1 MEEPNRFYKVRFVA
15 GELAGR
21 EFLVKDSCT
30 IMGRAQSAD
39 IRFGSEAIASEHVC
53 LFPQS
58 DGGLLLNVYG
68 GNSVELNGVRLGEN
82 ATKSLVV
89 GDEVSL
95 AQTQNFVVM
104 ADDFGRGI
112 SHEFESED
120 LGDATQDIPTSGE
133 TRAESSGNTRYA
145 SADEIEQLRKFDKAQ
160 IQRKRTVLLFGTVL
174 ALLIVAGAFYY
185 NSNSTENPAT
195 WPGEIS
201 GQYNDEQ
208 TELEAV
214 PDGYFMVYYPKVGLR
229 SKKSDASNCEIL
241 TAIGKR
247 CDIPFHLSFSVKT
260 LENGFETTREKSFA
274 AWEDNAGDFKFI
286 GEPVEDFLRKDG
298 AGYPYYRVCYTRV
311 QNGFKWRGILNYLR
325 YLDKEIV
332 FLREVPE
339 SQYWR
344 AERTLEDYECFVV
357 AKSTDAS
364 YWEIPEKVSDADT
377 TLLLETAAEQLRDN
391 IVAMDWKQMDF
402 VLRTLLYRAYK
413 NNDKALIDT
422 SQQLWKYFKTKKDIW
437 FSKCCLAYNFYEEQ
451 GDTRKTREIVDECL
465 RKFDSPQDYRH
476 IRIIKGL
483 WSEQ

>member
-1 MEEPNRFYKVRFVA
+1 MEEPNRFYKVRFVD

-21 EFLVKDSCT
+21 EFSVKDSGT
-30 IMGRAQSAD
+30 IMGKSQSAD
-39 IRFGSEAIASEHVC
+39 IRFGSDGIGAEHIC
-53 LFPQS
+53 LLPQS
-58 DGGLLLNVYG
+58 DGGLLLSVYG
-68 GNSVELNGVRLGEN
+68 GNNVELNGVRLGEN
-82 ATKSLVV
+82 ATKSLVE

-95 AQTQNFVVM
+95 GQNQKFVVM
-104 ADDFGRGI
+104 SDDFVGGV
-112 SHEFESED
+112 SQEFESED
-120 LGDATQDIPTSGE
+120 LGDATQDIQTSGE
-133 TRAESSGNTRYA
+133 TRTKSSGSTRYA
-145 SADEIEQLRKFDKAQ
+145 SADEVEQLRRFDRAQ
-160 IQRKRTVLLFGTVL
+160 IQKKRMILLLGIL
-174 ALLIVAGAFYY
+174 IALLIVASAFYY

-201 GQYNDEQ
+201 GQYDDEQ

-214 PDGYFMVYYPKVGLR
+214 PDGYFMVYYPKAGLR

-247 CDIPFHLSFSVKT
+247 YDIPFHISFSVKT

-274 AWEDNAGDFKFI
+274 EWEDKADNFKFI

-298 AGYPYYRVCYTRV
+298 AGYPYYKVCYTRV

-332 FLREVPE
+332 FLKEVPE

-344 AERTLEDYECFVV
+344 AERTLNDYECVVV
-357 AKSTDAS
+357 AKSTDDS
-364 YWEIPEKVSDADT
+364 YWDIPEKVSDVDT
-377 TLLLETAAEQLRDN
+377 TLLLEAAAEQLRNN

-413 NNDKALIDT
+413 NKDKALIDT
-422 SQQLWKYFKTKKDIW
+422 AQRLWKYFKAKKDIW
-437 FSKCCLAYNFYEEQ
+437 FSKCCLAYNFYEAQ

-465 RKFDSPQDYRH
+465 RKFDSPHDYRH